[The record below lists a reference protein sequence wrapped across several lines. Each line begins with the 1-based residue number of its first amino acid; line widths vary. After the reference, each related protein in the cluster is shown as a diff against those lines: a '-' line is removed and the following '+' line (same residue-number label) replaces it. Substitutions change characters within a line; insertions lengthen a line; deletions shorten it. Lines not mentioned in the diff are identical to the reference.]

1 MKKYTKKITKNGT
14 AVLYDGIRITIDQI
28 VTNLN
33 EGERLAEQMSQLSDS
48 LVGCREGGF
57 QDLLRRATHLRMKA
71 ENVELD
77 SQIREI
83 ADKIDGLKMLVD
95 DIKTD
100 A

>member
-28 VTNLN
+28 VTTLN
-33 EGERLAEQMSQLSDS
+33 DRERLAEQMEQLREALIVDKGS
-48 LVGCREGGF
+48 LWSEM
-57 QDLLRRATHLRMKA
+57 LRSAIHFRMKA